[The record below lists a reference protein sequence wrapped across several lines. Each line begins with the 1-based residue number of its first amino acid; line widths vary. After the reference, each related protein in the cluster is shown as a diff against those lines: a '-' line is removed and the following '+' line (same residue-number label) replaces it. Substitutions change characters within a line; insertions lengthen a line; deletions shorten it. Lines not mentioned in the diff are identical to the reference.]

1 MACDTAIEN
10 VKTYKYIHLR
20 FFLLRSRAVYH
31 VQSIIDFRIHVRTTL
46 SFLNHN
52 GQSIVVLYVSQL
64 LLLLRTVNRRSSMV
78 TYDEWWCCVSSPVFT
93 SAWNCSRGPNAQSNG
108 IHPKESPTVY
118 SDLADRI
125 DTPLYGKTE
134 HYQMTEDVPSNQQ
147 RISARMTGCDDWRA
161 AASATGFGDNE
172 R

>member
-1 MACDTAIEN
+1 MKACEYT
-10 VKTYKYIHLR
+10 HLC
-20 FFLLRSRAVYH
+20 FFLSRSRAVCLLIPSLMFYTASLSKS
-31 VQSIIDFRIHVRTTL
+31 SITARSHPRGAVDCRT
-46 SFLNHN
+46 SRDC
-52 GQSIVVLYVSQL
+52 SCSCSCA
-64 LLLLRTVNRRSSMV
+64 RS
-78 TYDEWWCCVSSPVFT
+78 TADPAWYDEWWCCVYSAVFT

-125 DTPLYGKTE
+125 DTPLYGTTE
-134 HYQMTEDVPSNQQ
+134 HYQMTEDVSSNQQ
-147 RISARMTGCDDWRA
+147 RTSARMTGCDDWRA

>member
-1 MACDTAIEN
+1 MSSLSLTSGFMCVQLFLFSTTMGSRLSYCTSHNCSCSCARSTADP
-10 VKTYKYIHLR
+10 
-20 FFLLRSRAVYH
+20 AW
-31 VQSIIDFRIHVRTTL
+31 
-46 SFLNHN
+46 
-52 GQSIVVLYVSQL
+52 
-64 LLLLRTVNRRSSMV
+64 
-78 TYDEWWCCVSSPVFT
+78 YDEWWCCVYSAVFT